1 MRDKIRDMMN
11 MITYIPLLS
20 AVVDAWNVW
29 ECLCGSSLC
38 EWCSHPAPAPVWL
51 YGARGGAEW
60 TGEDMITRYDI
71 PVGSLVNG
79 V

>member
-1 MRDKIRDMMN
+1 MTALKIYVTG
-11 MITYIPLLS
+11 ILALW
-20 AVVDAWNVW
+20 AVIDSWMSW
-29 ECLCGSSLC
+29 ECLCGHDVC

-51 YGARGGAEW
+51 YGDEW
-60 TGEDMITRYDI
+60 TDGLMITRYDI